1 MLVLSRQ
8 TGQSCIVTDAE
19 GNVLLEV
26 VISEIVNGHK
36 VKIGFKGEKAIIVDR
51 EEVWQSKMLRK
62 TPDELTE
69 PGSLDTMN

>member
-26 VISEIVNGHK
+26 VITEIVRGCK

-51 EEVWQSKMLRK
+51 EEVWQSKMLSKSAERV
-62 TPDELTE
+62 D
-69 PGSLDTMN
+69 